1 MKIKPWLIYASITTV
16 TWGVWGALIEKPEKA
31 GFPNTLGYIVW
42 AILMMPNAIIAL
54 SLIKGKLDGT
64 PKTIGLAFLSGLIGC
79 GSLVLL
85 FYTVLIGPP
94 YLVFPIIAL
103 SPIFT
108 IILAKFFLKEHASK
122 RSWVGISI
130 AIIAI
135 LALSYQPPGD
145 NAVEGYLWLVL
156 SVLIS
161 VAWGLQAFILKFVN
175 NRMKVESV
183 VFYSVL
189 PALVYIPVVIAMT
202 DFNQP
207 INWGYDGFYLT
218 AFIQVLNTIGYFTFV
233 YAFKHGKAI
242 IVSPMVNALAPVV
255 TVVLSLIIYWII
267 PHPIIITG
275 IILASIAAFL
285 MAIEPEEDVG

>member
-16 TWGVWGALIEKPEKA
+16 TWGVWGALIEKPEQA
-31 GFPNTLGYIVW
+31 GFPNTLGYVVW
-42 AILMMPNAIIAL
+42 AILMMPNAITAYV
-54 SLIKGKLDGT
+54 LIKGKLDGT
-64 PKTIGLAFLSGLIGC
+64 PKTIFLAFLSGLIGC

-85 FYTVLIGPP
+85 YYTILIGPP

-103 SPIFT
+103 SPVFT
-108 IILAKFFLKEHASK
+108 IILAKLFLNEHASK
-122 RSWVGISI
+122 RSWVGIVIAVI
-130 AIIAI
+130 AIV
-135 LALSYQPPGD
+135 LLSYQPPGD
-145 NAVEGYLWLVL
+145 YVVEGYLWLVL
-156 SVLIS
+156 SMLIS
-161 VAWGLQAFILKFVN
+161 IAWGVQAYILKFVN

-189 PALVYIPVVIAMT
+189 AALVYIPVVIWMT

-207 INWGYDGFYLT
+207 INWGFDGLWVT

-255 TVVLSLIIYWII
+255 TVVLSLFIYWII

-275 IILASIAAFL
+275 IILAAFAAFL
-285 MAIEPEEDVG
+285 MAIEPEEEGS